1 MLQYTREREKKNSIM
16 EINNLKKKRLNYY
29 PIVKDKLDYLRNSS
43 YPILHLNNH
52 KIFFEYIL
60 GDISSKVGSLINSF
74 Y

>member
-1 MLQYTREREKKNSIM
+1 M
-16 EINNLKKKRLNYY
+16 EINIFFLKKRLNYY